1 MSIGI
6 TINVGGDIH
15 IRNLRLSFPTFFTR
29 KGDYDD
35 MFGDYRETGSRS
47 CIRKLACNSQTYHRI
62 MKKELT
68 LGTPAVPGNKISFA
82 TKTRELL
89 NKELPAD
96 CQIETTQDAWYLGA
110 ICALTVTFIFP
121 PAVLALAYCVIKAKK
136 GGRR

>member
-6 TINVGGDIH
+6 IRNIEGDIH

-47 CIRKLACNSQTYHRI
+47 CIYKLACNSQTYHRI
-62 MKKELT
+62 MRKELT
-68 LGTPAVPGNKISFA
+68 LGTTSVPAHEIDFV
-82 TKTRELL
+82 TKT

-96 CQIETTQDAWYLGA
+96 CQIESTQDAWYLGA